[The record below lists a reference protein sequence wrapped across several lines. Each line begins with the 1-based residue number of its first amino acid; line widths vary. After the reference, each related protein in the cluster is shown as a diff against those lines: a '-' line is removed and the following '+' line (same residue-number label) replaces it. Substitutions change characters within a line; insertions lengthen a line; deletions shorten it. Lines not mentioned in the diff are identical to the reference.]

1 MYTLQLEN
9 VQKKF
14 GNFIALKNINLRLHA
29 GEIHGFIGPNGA
41 GKSTT
46 IRTIL
51 GIYKVTKGNV
61 KVFGLDAWKDSVN
74 IHKSIA
80 YVPGD
85 VNLWGNL
92 SGIEVINMLLSFNG
106 EIDTSKRDYYIKK
119 FDLDIKKKCRSY
131 SKGNRQK
138 VALVAAFAANA
149 ELLIFDEPTSGLDPI
164 MEEVFQ
170 ECLREKKEAGKTV
183 LLSSHILSEVEE
195 LCDRVSIIKKGEI
208 IETGTLDDL
217 RHITR
222 TNIEILPK
230 DRLNNIQEM
239 DGVYNIQKDK
249 NTERVTFQV
258 DTDKINDVLQ
268 VISQNNIKDI
278 KITPLNLEELFDF
291 YYNNDD
297 K

>member
-1 MYTLQLEN
+1 MMYTLQLEN

-278 KITPLNLEELFDF
+278 KITPLNLEEL
-291 YYNNDD
+291 
-297 K
+297 

>member
-1 MYTLQLEN
+1 MSILQLKN
-9 VQKKF
+9 VEKKF
-14 GNFIALKNINLRLHA
+14 GKFIALNGINLELKK

-51 GIYKVTKGNV
+51 GIYKANKGEV
-61 KVFGLDAWKDSVN
+61 RVFDLDAWRDSVK
-74 IHKSIA
+74 IHRRIA

-92 SGIEVINMLLSFNG
+92 TGKQVIDMLLKFNG
-106 EIDTSKRDYYIKK
+106 EIDQKRRDYYIQK
-119 FDLDIKKKCRSY
+119 FDLDVSKKCRSY

-138 VALVAAFAANA
+138 VALVVAFASDA
-149 ELLIFDEPTSGLDPI
+149 ELLIFDEPTSGLDPL
-164 MEEVFQ
+164 MESIFQ
-170 ECLREKKEAGKTV
+170 ECLREEKEAGKTV

-195 LCDRVSIIKKGEI
+195 LCDRVSIIRKGRI

-222 TNIEILPK
+222 TNVELLSDIPMETLKSNDYI
-230 DRLNNIQEM
+230 
-239 DGVYNIQKDK
+239 YNVTDNPNDNKL
-249 NTERVTFQV
+249 TFQV
-258 DTDKINDVLQ
+258 DSDHVSEILLM
-268 VISQNNIKDI
+268 ISQFKIADI
-278 KITPLNLEELFDF
+278 KISPLKLEELFEY
-291 YYNNDD
+291 YYNE

>member
-1 MYTLQLEN
+1 
-9 VQKKF
+9 
-14 GNFIALKNINLRLHA
+14 
-29 GEIHGFIGPNGA
+29 
-41 GKSTT
+41 
-46 IRTIL
+46 
-51 GIYKVTKGNV
+51 
-61 KVFGLDAWKDSVN
+61 
-74 IHKSIA
+74 
-80 YVPGD
+80 
-85 VNLWGNL
+85 WGNL
-92 SGIEVINMLLSFNG
+92 RRIEVINRLVSCNG
-106 EIDTSKRDYYIKK
+106 EIDTSKRYYYIKK

-297 K
+297 